1 MAGDEDFEDAV
12 NEAEMTANV
21 NSVFVKTPFPQLN
34 SVTNIEMFFT
44 KLESWFL
51 LQGIGARKE
60 HEKYAAVIAYADTK
74 YLEQVH
80 DLVQNE
86 PPNNPYTTLK
96 QAILSKFA
104 ESEMVRLDKL
114 ATGIQLGD
122 GRPSHLLSQLQRTNA
137 TNDESV
143 VRRYWIKRLPP
154 AARAVIVG
162 MLESAPDTSLSQLAT
177 TADAVMDSLNYTADN
192 ISALS
197 HNSTG
202 SNQPKDDR
210 ISRLEKRIDEQDKRF
225 QQINN
230 KLSQILGNNNSNNRR
245 SRSRGRSQSNNR
257 SNTPQANC
265 TSNQFFWY
273 HSKFGSSAQHCQAP
287 CSYKPDDNNNTK
299 N

>member
-114 ATGIQLGD
+114 ANGIQLGD

-143 VRRYWIKRLPP
+143 VHV
-154 AARAVIVG
+154 VIG
-162 MLESAPDTSLSQLAT
+162 SNAYLLQLAASLGACWRAHFSYFTVAACYYSRRRQGRST
-177 TADAVMDSLNYTADN
+177 TTQPTTFQPR
-192 ISALS
+192 S

-202 SNQPKDDR
+202 SNHPKDDR
-210 ISRLEKRIDEQDKRF
+210 IGRPENRRFDEQDYRF
-225 QQINN
+225 QRINN
-230 KLSQILGNNNSNNRR
+230 KSFSDPGQQQQQQSTLTQPWSIAEQQSQ
-245 SRSRGRSQSNNR
+245 QH
-257 SNTPQANC
+257 T
-265 TSNQFFWY
+265 TS
-273 HSKFGSSAQHCQAP
+273 
-287 CSYKPDDNNNTK
+287 
-299 N
+299 